1 MPLQKKESMD
11 PDPKVSRMMP
21 DIIPDK
27 QLLSKGIRRK
37 RIGMPRRLAM
47 RRNGAPERGNM
58 LVYFVVKVLVIVF
71 HAASKIVVIIIPL

>member
-47 RRNGAPERGNM
+47 RRNGAPEPGNM
-58 LVYFVVKVLVIVF
+58 LVYFVVTVLVIIF
-71 HAASKIVVIIIPL
+71 HAASKCAI